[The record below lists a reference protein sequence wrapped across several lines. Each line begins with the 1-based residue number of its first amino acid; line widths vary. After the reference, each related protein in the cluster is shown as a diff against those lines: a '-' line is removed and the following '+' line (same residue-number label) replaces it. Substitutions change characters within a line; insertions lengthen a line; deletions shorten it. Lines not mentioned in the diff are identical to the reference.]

1 VSVLDNY
8 SPMFRRAGVSEAGSS
23 TSAKHQH
30 QPSLTTTTPRITRS
44 FRLPAYTSRATIMAD
59 SMEGVVVEGEQPK
72 TENVEQK
79 AIAGK

>member
-1 VSVLDNY
+1 MKLGAQPPQSINTTLTTHH
-8 SPMFRRAGVSEAGSS
+8 SPH
-23 TSAKHQH
+23 KHPH
-30 QPSLTTTTPRITRS
+30 LPSLP
-44 FRLPAYTSRATIMAD
+44 YTSRATIMAD